1 MIMAEAISTSG
12 DEFTDDDEDE
22 EELDPRVHVSLCI
35 HRVLCT
41 DPSEA
46 FSIAIKD
53 FSLSLG

>member
-22 EELDPRVHVSLCI
+22 EELDPRVHVSLWLCI

-41 DPSEA
+41 DPREA
-46 FSIAIKD
+46 
-53 FSLSLG
+53 

>member
-35 HRVLCT
+35 HRVLAQIHAKHSRS
-41 DPSEA
+41 PSKISH
-46 FSIAIKD
+46 F
-53 FSLSLG
+53 L